1 MLLETTI
8 KLFMWSSKRANLS
21 QEVLVKIVNR
31 GQFHQHFTSSFYE
44 CRSTKAQKD
53 TDNLTVFF
61 ALLGSWRIKAAHNWF
76 VKLTPGLC
84 FQFFLYEYVTL
95 KARPKTK
102 MVPVTEA
109 TIGCRTPP

>member
-1 MLLETTI
+1 
-8 KLFMWSSKRANLS
+8 MWSSKRANLS

-61 ALLGSWRIKAAHNWF
+61 ALLGSWRIKASSKHVHVGEIDQDFHFSWRR
-76 VKLTPGLC
+76 K
-84 FQFFLYEYVTL
+84 
-95 KARPKTK
+95 
-102 MVPVTEA
+102 
-109 TIGCRTPP
+109 